1 MRIVIEL
8 KRDENPQV
16 MLNQLYK
23 QTQMQSSFGIINLAI
38 VNNRPK
44 VLTLRETIGHFID
57 HRREIVTRRTIFDLK
72 KAEAR
77 AHILEG
83 LKIAL
88 DWLDSVIELIR
99 ASANPAEAKEGLM
112 AGLFSDEGW
121 LKKLGLPLPA
131 SAAEY
136 VRPVR
141 LSDLQ
146 AQAILDM
153 RLHRLTGL
161 ERDKILGEYQE
172 ILKYIARLKEILAS
186 ETEILN
192 IIVGELRELKEKFGD
207 DRRTEIVSQTAEI
220 SLEDTIVE
228 EDMVVTI
235 SHTGYIK
242 RSAVSLY
249 RAQRRGGKGKTGM
262 KTKEEDFV
270 EQLFIASTKD
280 YLMFFT
286 DAGRVYWLK
295 VYEIPEGGRATRGKA
310 IVNLL
315 NLSAG
320 EKISAILAVK
330 EFSEDKFIMMATRQG
345 VVKKTPLVEYS
356 NIRSGG
362 IIAVNLDE
370 GDKLITVALTD
381 GKQDVLLASKNG
393 KSIRFREEDARP
405 MGRVTRGVRGMTLE
419 DDDVVIGMEIVNDLT
434 GSTLFTVTENGFG
447 KRTELT
453 EYRRQSRGGKGVI
466 TIKTTE
472 RNGCVVDIKQVTDEN
487 DLMLITD
494 QGKIIRMPVAGFSVI
509 GRNTQGVRLMVT
521 EESERIVAVARLAE
535 KEESDESPDAPD
547 EVSEAEV
554 IEE

>member
-1 MRIVIEL
+1 M
-8 KRDENPQV
+8 
-16 MLNQLYK
+16 
-23 QTQMQSSFGIINLAI
+23 
-38 VNNRPK
+38 
-44 VLTLRETIGHFID
+44 
-57 HRREIVTRRTIFDLK
+57 
-72 KAEAR
+72 
-77 AHILEG
+77 
-83 LKIAL
+83 
-88 DWLDSVIELIR
+88 
-99 ASANPAEAKEGLM
+99 
-112 AGLFSDEGW
+112 
-121 LKKLGLPLPA
+121 
-131 SAAEY
+131 
-136 VRPVR
+136 
-141 LSDLQ
+141 
-146 AQAILDM
+146 
-153 RLHRLTGL
+153 
-161 ERDKILGEYQE
+161 
-172 ILKYIARLKEILAS
+172 
-186 ETEILN
+186 
-192 IIVGELRELKEKFGD
+192 
-207 DRRTEIVSQTAEI
+207 
-220 SLEDTIVE
+220 
-228 EDMVVTI
+228 
-235 SHTGYIK
+235 
-242 RSAVSLY
+242 
-249 RAQRRGGKGKTGM
+249 
-262 KTKEEDFV
+262 
-270 EQLFIASTKD
+270 
-280 YLMFFT
+280 
-286 DAGRVYWLK
+286 
-295 VYEIPEGGRATRGKA
+295 
-310 IVNLL
+310 
-315 NLSAG
+315 
-320 EKISAILAVK
+320 
-330 EFSEDKFIMMATRQG
+330 
-345 VVKKTPLVEYS
+345 KKTPLVEYS